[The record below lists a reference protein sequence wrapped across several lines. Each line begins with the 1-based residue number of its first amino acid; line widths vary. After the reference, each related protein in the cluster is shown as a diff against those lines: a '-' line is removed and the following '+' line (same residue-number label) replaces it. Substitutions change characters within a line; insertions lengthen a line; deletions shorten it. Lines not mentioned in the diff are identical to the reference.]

1 MLCVP
6 AAFLKTKLEAWLTF
20 IGSDRPDDILEVVRC
35 YPEFRELYQEVFEF
49 RYQKRELIE
58 MYSKALSI
66 LDANTVEYMVEQ
78 KKKEIRKLTKAL
90 ESKTKALEEEH
101 REVERLH
108 ALLAAMETKK

>member
-1 MLCVP
+1 
-6 AAFLKTKLEAWLTF
+6 
-20 IGSDRPDDILEVVRC
+20 
-35 YPEFRELYQEVFEF
+35 
-49 RYQKRELIE
+49 

-78 KKKEIRKLTKAL
+78 QKKEIRKLTKAL

-108 ALLAAMETKK
+108 ALLEAMETKK